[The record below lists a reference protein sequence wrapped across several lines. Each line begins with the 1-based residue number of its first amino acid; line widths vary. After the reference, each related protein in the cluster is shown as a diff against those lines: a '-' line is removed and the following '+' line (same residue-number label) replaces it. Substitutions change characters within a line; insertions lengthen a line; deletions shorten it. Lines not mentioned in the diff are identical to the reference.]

1 MHKRPRSHPRSSSWM
16 QETQQQVKQQ
26 MRKNP
31 HLGQVQRLTRR
42 QQQSLLRPAQRQRRR
57 L

>member
-1 MHKRPRSHPRSSSWM
+1 M

-42 QQQSLLRPAQRQRRR
+42 QQQSLQRPAQRQRRR